1 MIQGTTGRVIV
12 GLLWLTILVIVA
24 AAWSAGATR
33 HRAYGSAPPRTGVS
47 SILESGDETPTEFP
61 GTGCEGL
68 FDSSGGRSPGMSC
81 SEASEGAAAMPR
93 VDLYGNQIDN
103 AIADYRID
111 RRGDVYE
118 RHSPA
123 TEVTHLAAPSM

>member
-1 MIQGTTGRVIV
+1 VIQGTTGRVIV

-24 AAWSAGATR
+24 AAWSAGASR
-33 HRAYGSAPPRTGVS
+33 HRVYGSAPPRTGIG
-47 SILESGDETPTEFP
+47 SILGSGDETLAEFP
-61 GTGCEGL
+61 VTGCEDL
-68 FDSSGGRSPGMSC
+68 FESSGGRRPGVSC
-81 SEASEGAAAMPR
+81 SEASQAMPR

-103 AIADYRID
+103 PIADYRID

-118 RHSPA
+118 RHSPD